1 MRAVAYVRVSDIS
14 QIDGHSLDAQE
25 RLFRELC
32 KNRSWEP
39 FRIYREEGKSAH
51 VDAINLRPVFR
62 QLLEDVT
69 RHEFD
74 VVVVHTLDRW
84 SRNLKVTLE
93 TLSIMGKNNVGLVS
107 ISENIDYSRPEG
119 MLFTQ
124 MLGAFAQYYSEALGN
139 HVRKGLE
146 QRALEGKH
154 TGGIPFGYECCW
166 VNTDKGEKQLRCQ
179 PEHPGGIHVIE
190 KEGKV
195 VTEMFKRYAS
205 GATTLSRLA
214 GWLNGQGLRTRN
226 MHKLLDARGN
236 IITGPRLFTTASVR
250 GILHNR
256 FYTGQVIHR
265 GKVIPGLHEA
275 LIDDDIFETVQ
286 TTLKKNSGRS
296 ETFKIRPER
305 EYLLKGIIRCAHC
318 GMPMWAQTYYSGQR
332 YYREHKNSRSHGICP
347 SAGGSI
353 SCHVID
359 EQVKKLV
366 GAIELGPR
374 WLEEVLAIIS
384 LKDEVHRVKEGRRAV
399 IEKLRRMGKA
409 YVDGLFPDGEYQR
422 QKKLLETEL
431 ESLVVPAANAAEE
444 AGNLIKDLPRLWAAA
459 NMEEQR
465 KLLLTMLDAVYV
477 DAKKTRSIVAIRPKP
492 PFKPIFQVA
501 VTKEGSEIR
510 ILNEPIESSS
520 VFLVETG
527 EALPPSETRLNWIQN
542 AAGSPV

>member
-1 MRAVAYVRVSDIS
+1 
-14 QIDGHSLDAQE
+14 
-25 RLFRELC
+25 
-32 KNRSWEP
+32 
-39 FRIYREEGKSAH
+39 
-51 VDAINLRPVFR
+51 
-62 QLLEDVT
+62 
-69 RHEFD
+69 
-74 VVVVHTLDRW
+74 
-84 SRNLKVTLE
+84 
-93 TLSIMGKNNVGLVS
+93 
-107 ISENIDYSRPEG
+107 

-146 QRALEGKH
+146 QRAMEGKH

-166 VNTDKGEKQLRCQ
+166 VNTEKGEKQLRCQ
-179 PEHPGGIHVIE
+179 TEHPGGIHVIE

-226 MHKLLDARGN
+226 MHRLPDVHGKLT
-236 IITGPRLFTTASVR
+236 TGPRHFTTASVR

-256 FYTGQVIHR
+256 FYTGKVIHR

-286 TTLKKNSGRS
+286 ATLKKNSGRS
-296 ETFKIRPER
+296 KTFKIRPER

-347 SAGGSI
+347 SAGGAI
-353 SCHVID
+353 LCHIID
-359 EQVKKLV
+359 DQIKQLV

-444 AGNLIKDLPRLWAAA
+444 AGNLIKDLPKLWAAA
-459 NMEEQR
+459 NLEEQR

-510 ILNEPIESSS
+510 ILNEPIEGSS

-527 EALPPSETRLNWIQN
+527 ERACLRSQTNVIKLGKSNGGEPNATKTIKSRAGLDATPDPGRTPKRLLIPFALYPR
-542 AAGSPV
+542 G